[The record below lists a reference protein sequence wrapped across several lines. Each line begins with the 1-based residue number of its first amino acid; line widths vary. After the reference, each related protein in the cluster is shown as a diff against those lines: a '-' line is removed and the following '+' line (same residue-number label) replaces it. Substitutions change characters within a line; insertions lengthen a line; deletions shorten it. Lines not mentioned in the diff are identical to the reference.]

1 MTCPKCNNEVH
12 EDSQGVIACLSCG
25 YHESINQVRD
35 TAIYNNKDLMK
46 RDPAT
51 ESENYQNFMHGK
63 TNDAG
68 EKLQYS
74 TSFCNTCKEVT
85 QDGKREAED
94 GTKWCTSCLSYK
106 DGRMRVGTI
115 SDRNKPISDAIYEKA
130 MERVNA
136 HQTNDAGEKLQST
149 EDTLTQRGTRYGE
162 FRDHAILSQKL
173 KNLLVLPSFEGTE
186 AELYMYEAMEMICHK
201 LARIANG
208 DPLYDDS
215 WRDIAG
221 YAELVVKELNR
232 GK

>member
-1 MTCPKCNNEVH
+1 MTCPKCNHEVH
-12 EDSQGVIACLSCG
+12 EDSQGVISCLSCG
-25 YHESINQVRD
+25 YREEVNQVRA
-35 TAIYNNKDLMK
+35 TAIYSNKDLMK
-46 RDPAT
+46 R
-51 ESENYQNFMHGK
+51 ES

-74 TSFCNTCKEVT
+74 TSFCNMCKEVT
-85 QDGKREAED
+85 QDGERKAED

-149 EDTLTQRGTRYGE
+149 EDTLKERGSRYGE
-162 FRDHAILSQKL
+162 FANHAALSQEFKRL
-173 KNLLVLPSFEGTE
+173 FRTNVENHGRPENFEPFILE
-186 AELYMYEAMEMICHK
+186 AIDMIFHK

-208 DPLYDDS
+208 DPTYDDNY
-215 WRDIAG
+215 RDIAG
-221 YAELVVKELNR
+221 FAELVVKELNR
-232 GK
+232 ES